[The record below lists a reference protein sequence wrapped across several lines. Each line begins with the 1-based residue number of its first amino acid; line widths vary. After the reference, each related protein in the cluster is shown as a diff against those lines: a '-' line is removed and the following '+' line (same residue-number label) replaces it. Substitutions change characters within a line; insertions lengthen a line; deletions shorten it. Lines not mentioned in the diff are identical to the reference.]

1 MTNQLIAMASALKN
15 GPRIVHVG
23 KFYPPHMGGIET
35 HVQQLCRELA
45 GSARVTAIV
54 ANDGP
59 ETSQEMDGGV
69 CLWRLG
75 TRFHVSSAPVCQNL
89 VDAIRKAKPD
99 LLHLHLPNPMATLAV
114 QASGYWGPLVCTYHS
129 DVVRQRLLGALFEPF
144 LQRLLRR
151 SDAIVCTSERYLDT
165 SPVLPRFRDKC
176 RVIPYGILPAN
187 FAAVDSGAVEAIRQR
202 HGQRLVLAVGRLV
215 YYKGFE
221 YLIEAMRDV
230 DAKLLIIGDGPLRGA
245 LDRKIAECGVGDRV
259 EMLGE
264 IQNEHLNSYYQA
276 SEVFVLPS
284 IARSEAF
291 GIVQLEAMACGLP
304 VLNTALDSGVPFVSR
319 HNETG
324 MTVPPRDSAAL
335 ANALSLLLGNA
346 ALRARFSA
354 AAPVRVKTEFTAQLM
369 GQRML
374 SLYQEV
380 LTRRNR
386 KTPVEVRTTASGM

>member
-1 MTNQLIAMASALKN
+1 VTNPLIAMASALTN

-35 HVQQLCRELA
+35 HVQQLCLELA
-45 GSARVTAIV
+45 RSARVTAIV

-69 CLWRLG
+69 CLWRLA

-114 QASGYWGPLVCTYHS
+114 QASGYRGPLVCTYHS

-144 LQRLLRR
+144 LQRVLRR
-151 SDAIVCTSERYLDT
+151 SDAIVCTSARYLDT
-165 SPVLPRFRDKC
+165 SPVLPRFREKC
-176 RVIPYGILPAN
+176 RVIPYGILAEN
-187 FAAVDSGAVEAIRQR
+187 FVSIDSGAVEAIRLR
-202 HGQRLVLAVGRLV
+202 HGPRLVLAVGRLV

-230 DAKLLIIGDGPLRGA
+230 DARLLIIGDE
-245 LDRKIAECGVGDRV
+245 IAECGLSGRV
-259 EMLGE
+259 ELLGE
-264 IQNEHLNSYYQA
+264 IQNQHLNSYYQA

-324 MTVPPRDSAAL
+324 MTVPPRDPAAL
-335 ANALSLLLGNA
+335 ANALSLLLGNS
-346 ALRARFSA
+346 ALRGRFSA
-354 AAPVRVKTEFTAQLM
+354 AAPVRVKNEFTAQLM
-369 GQRML
+369 GQRMMA
-374 SLYQEV
+374 LYHEI
-380 LTRRNR
+380 LTRRSR
-386 KTPVEVRTTASGM
+386 KTPAEVRTTASGM